1 MDYEEIQRN
10 LAKLDTVVA
19 VKRAAREPHA
29 NRLTTIFKRGA
40 EGYTCVASG
49 LNKRGQ
55 TVVFYVSNY
64 VNVAGYILTWK
75 STYQK
80 NGKKITTDLTAFK
93 SRGAAVACAKR
104 RAKKLEAYSQVK
116 PCV

>member
-1 MDYEEIQRN
+1 MDYEKIQQD

-29 NRLTTIFKRGA
+29 NRLTTIFKRGS
-40 EGYTCVASG
+40 EGYRCEAAG
-49 LNKRGQ
+49 KNRRGQ
-55 TVVFYVSNY
+55 TVCFYVSTY

-75 STYQK
+75 STYLK

-93 SRGAAVACAKR
+93 SRGAAVACAER
-104 RAKKLEAYSQVK
+104 RAIKLLQQVQ